1 MVGEKAETPCRLALM
16 FPALASYF
24 WGGIIQKSERNKDGI
39 KRGKETKREWT
50 SIKNE
55 TLHIASYLW
64 LRSRE
69 NDDEWYQIAAE
80 IVTRRSIDN
89 KKSDG
94 FKRFSLFAQLLR
106 RGTDVPS
113 MLPVSSATRALMRAT
128 RDSIAAEKSVY
139 CTHIYKNQEWIV
151 ISTYSLLHPR
161 LQSLRA
167 WGSHLGGKKF
177 AQPHSCGAGQNG
189 PECQG

>member
-1 MVGEKAETPCRLALM
+1 MIKVVRGNDKAEIPCRLALT
-16 FPALASYF
+16 FLALGSYF
-24 WGGIIQKSERNKDGI
+24 WGGIIQKSERNKRWDKES
-39 KRGKETKREWT
+39 KRDKEREWT

-89 KKSDG
+89 KKSGG
-94 FKRFSLFAQLLR
+94 FKRFSFFAQLLR

-128 RDSIAAEKSVY
+128 RDSIAAQKSVY

-161 LQSLRA
+161 LRSLRA
-167 WGSHLGGKKF
+167 
-177 AQPHSCGAGQNG
+177 
-189 PECQG
+189 